1 MDTAVNIEN
10 ATDTD
15 LMLAYQSGDIDSFN
29 ELYRR
34 HKTPLYRFMVGSCNS
49 EATGAELFQDVWAR
63 VVNGRHGYTSSAPFA
78 AWLYRIAR
86 NRIVD
91 SYRSAKSSPFY
102 ASVQLDEDTQVARL
116 QTPLQPDELTELTKR
131 GDALAD
137 ALATL
142 PENQREVVLLR
153 HIAGFS
159 LQEIADLVDENSET
173 VKSRLRYAFTK
184 LRKQLRVLA

>member
-1 MDTAVNIEN
+1 
-10 ATDTD
+10 
-15 LMLAYQSGDIDSFN
+15 
-29 ELYRR
+29 
-34 HKTPLYRFMVGSCNS
+34 
-49 EATGAELFQDVWAR
+49 VWAR
-63 VVNGRHGYTSSAPFA
+63 VVNGRHGYTSTAPFA

-86 NRIVD
+86 NRIID
-91 SYRSAKSSPFY
+91 SYRSAKSSPLN
-102 ASVQLDEDTQVARL
+102 ASIQLDEDTQVTHL
-116 QTPLQPDELTELTKR
+116 QAPLQPDELTDLAKR
-131 GDALAD
+131 GDVLSY

-159 LQEIADLVDENSET
+159 LNEIAHIVGENMET

>member
-1 MDTAVNIEN
+1 METAIDRQN

-15 LMLAYQSGDIDSFN
+15 LMLAYQDGDIDSFN

-34 HKTPLYRFMVGSCNS
+34 HKTPLYRFMLSSCTP
-49 EATGAELFQDVWAR
+49 EATAAELYQDVWAR
-63 VVNGRHGYTSSAPFA
+63 VVNGRHGYTNTAPFA

-91 SYRSAKSSPFY
+91 SYRSSKSSPLS
-102 ASVQLDEDTQVARL
+102 ASVQLDEDSHVTQL
-116 QTPLQPDELTELTKR
+116 QTPLQPDELTELSKR
-131 GDALAD
+131 EDALSS

-153 HIAGFS
+153 HIAGFN
-159 LQEIADLVDENSET
+159 LQEIAELVDENSET

-184 LRKQLRVLA
+184 LRKQLRVLS

>member
-1 MDTAVNIEN
+1 MQTAINRQE
-10 ATDTD
+10 ASDTD
-15 LMLAYQSGDIDSFN
+15 LMLAYQGGDIHSFN

-34 HKTPLYRFMVGSCNS
+34 HKTPLYRYMFNSCAN
-49 EATGAELFQDVWAR
+49 EATASELFQDVWAR
-63 VVNGRHGYTSSAPFA
+63 VVNGRHGYSSTAPFP

-91 SYRSAKSSPFY
+91 SYRSNNVSPLNQ
-102 ASVQLDEDTQVARL
+102 ASVFEEDASITQLQM
-116 QTPLQPDELTELTKR
+116 PLQPDELAELSNR
-131 GDALAD
+131 EDALFN

-153 HIAGFS
+153 HIAGFN
-159 LQEIADLVDENSET
+159 LQEIAELVNENAET

-184 LRKQLRVLA
+184 LRKQLRVLS